1 MGSKPTDMNTGKLI
15 NLFSSRLLTLTASI
29 LCFLFLSSS
38 VQANDT
44 KPADFRTMVDGP
56 YVFYKG
62 DKIVVRNFMVSANLC
77 QMEEEVFEADD
88 FISLYCKIDP
98 AGQIGFKFPL
108 RKEHQPEASVYP
120 EPDKLF
126 AISDIE
132 GNFSAFAST
141 LKSNGVI
148 DDRFR
153 WSFGDGHL
161 VLVGDFFDRGEH
173 VTACLWLIYKL
184 EEEAKRA
191 GGHVHF
197 VIGNHEEMN
206 MRGDERFAVT
216 KYKRVA
222 DKMEIPI
229 RDLYE
234 KNTELGRW
242 LRTKNVVVKV
252 GNTLFTHGGISPA
265 FAKNGLSL
273 KDVNKIARQF
283 MGESFRLIELQS
295 NNKITPM
302 VFDKNGPL
310 WYRGYFRE
318 DLSNDDMQDILDTYQ
333 ADHIVV
339 GHTIVEEIT
348 PLYEGRLI
356 PIDVKHGKQVKSQ
369 GFNAILK
376 TGPNTI
382 YKVNSRGD
390 REEMVVVEELTEAP
404 DFTDQKEEADPDTEM
419 GSSDDAPVVPVRETV
434 SDEKPIEK
442 EKVENGIPIVLKAI
456 DEGDLIV
463 LKGYLYD
470 HDIDAPYEGEKF
482 TLLHFAVGRSQLD
495 IVKFLMEEDADP
507 DILYQDKTALM
518 YAIKNGETEIVKYL
532 VDLGVSVKVKN
543 KRAKTALHYAAE
555 YSTPEIARLLL
566 ENGAK
571 TTDRDASGQT
581 PFMIAEAKK
590 NIPVAMFLKEL

>member
-1 MGSKPTDMNTGKLI
+1 MLTVGIL
-15 NLFSSRLLTLTASI
+15 LFSSLLNGVKAD
-29 LCFLFLSSS
+29 
-38 VQANDT
+38 DT
-44 KPADFRTMVDGP
+44 KPDDFRTTVDGP

-62 DKIVVRNFMVSANLC
+62 EKIVVRDFMISANLC
-77 QMEEEVFEADD
+77 QMNEEVFEADD

-108 RKEHQPEASVYP
+108 RKEHKPAASVYP
-120 EPDKLF
+120 EVDKLF

-153 WSFGDGHL
+153 WNFGDGHL

-191 GGHVHF
+191 GGQVHF

-242 LRTKNVVVKV
+242 LRSKNVVVQI
-252 GNTLFTHGGISPA
+252 GNTIFTHGGISPA

-273 KDVNKIARQF
+273 KDVNKIAQQF
-283 MGESFRLIELQS
+283 MGESYRLIELQS

-302 VFDKNGPL
+302 VFAKDGPM
-310 WYRGYFRE
+310 WYRGYFKE
-318 DLSNDDMQDILDTYQ
+318 DLTLDALQEILDTYQ
-333 ADHIVV
+333 AQHIIV
-339 GHTIVEEIT
+339 GHTIVEEIA
-348 PLYEGRLI
+348 PMYKGRLI
-356 PIDVKHGKQVKSQ
+356 PIDVKHAMQVKKK

-376 TGPNTI
+376 VGPNSF
-382 YKVNSRGD
+382 YRVNSMGD
-390 REEMVVVEELTEAP
+390 REEMIMIAEEEVPVLADQEVETISDAESGESN
-404 DFTDQKEEADPDTEM
+404 DT
-419 GSSDDAPVVPVRETV
+419 PVAPVRETV
-434 SDEKPIEK
+434 PNKKPIEK
-442 EKVENGIPIVLKAI
+442 EKVENGIPLVLKAI

-470 HDIDAPYEGEKF
+470 HDIDAPFEGEKF
-482 TLLHFAVGRSQLD
+482 TLLHFAIGRSRLD
-495 IVKFLMEEDADP
+495 IVEFLMEEDADP

-543 KRAKTALHYAAE
+543 KRIKTALHYAAE

-571 TTDRDASGQT
+571 TTDKDASGQT

-590 NIPVAMFLKEL
+590 NIPVAMFLKGL

>member
-1 MGSKPTDMNTGKLI
+1 MLA
-15 NLFSSRLLTLTASI
+15 ASM
-29 LCFLFLSSS
+29 LVLLFLSSS
-38 VQANDT
+38 LQANDT
-44 KPADFRTMVDGP
+44 KPTVFRTTVDGP

-62 DKIVVRNFMVSANLC
+62 DKIVIRNFMISANLC
-77 QMEEEVFEADD
+77 QMDEEVFEADD

-108 RKEHQPEASVYP
+108 RKEHKPEPSVYP
-120 EPDKLF
+120 AVDKLF

-191 GGHVHF
+191 GGQVHF
-197 VIGNHEEMN
+197 IIGNHEEMN

-222 DKMEIPI
+222 EKMEIPI

-242 LRTKNVVVKV
+242 LRTKNIVVKI
-252 GNTLFTHGGISPA
+252 GNTIFTHGGISPA
-265 FAKNGLSL
+265 FAKNGLNL
-273 KDVNKIARQF
+273 KDVNKIAQQF
-283 MGESFRLIELQS
+283 MGESYRLIELQS

-302 VFDKNGPL
+302 VFAKDGPL
-310 WYRGYFRE
+310 WYRGYFKE
-318 DLSNDDMQDILDTYQ
+318 DLSNDDIQSVLDTYQ

-339 GHTIVEEIT
+339 GHTIVEEIS

-356 PIDVKHGKQVKSQ
+356 PIDVKHAKQVKTK
-369 GFNAILK
+369 GFNAILQ
-376 TGPNTI
+376 TGPNTF
-382 YKVNSRGD
+382 YKVNATGD
-390 REEMVVVEELTEAP
+390 REAMIVVKELEEIEEAP
-404 DFTDQKEEADPDTEM
+404 IFADQEVEPAPDSEI
-419 GSSDDAPVVPVRETV
+419 GSSDAPVVPVRETV
-434 SDEKPIEK
+434 PNTKPVK
-442 EKVENGIPIVLKAI
+442 EERVEHEIPLVLKAI

-470 HDIDAPYEGEKF
+470 HDIDAPFEGEKF
-482 TLLHFAVGRSQLD
+482 TLLHFAIGRSRLD

-518 YAIKNGETEIVKYL
+518 YAVKNGETEIVKYI

-543 KRAKTALHYAAE
+543 KRAKTALHYAAQ

-571 TTDRDASGQT
+571 TTDKDVSGQT

-590 NIPVAMFLKEL
+590 NIPVAMFLKGL